1 MKNSI
6 IRNNIFKKI
15 FIAIFWLLVWQAA
28 AWLVNSTVILPSPI
42 ETFSTLL
49 QLIIHAEFW
58 KTVFFTLLRICA
70 GFLLAIFIGSV
81 LAVITAKSRF
91 CQQLLSPLLHIIKAT
106 PVASFIIITLIWLP
120 NNTIPVWISFL
131 MVLPIIWANVE
142 KGILNINNEFLEMA
156 LTFRLTKETIAK
168 NIIIPSVMPYFMAG
182 AVTSM
187 GMAWK
192 AGVAAEVL
200 CTPRL
205 AIGSELNNSRVYL
218 EVPELFAWTAMV
230 IIMSI
235 LLENAFVR
243 IMKKAGKKY
252 NAVEVRK

>member
-1 MKNSI
+1 
-6 IRNNIFKKI
+6 
-15 FIAIFWLLVWQAA
+15 
-28 AWLVNSTVILPSPI
+28 
-42 ETFSTLL
+42 
-49 QLIIHAEFW
+49 
-58 KTVFFTLLRICA
+58 
-70 GFLLAIFIGSV
+70 
-81 LAVITAKSRF
+81 
-91 CQQLLSPLLHIIKAT
+91 
-106 PVASFIIITLIWLP
+106 
-120 NNTIPVWISFL
+120 
-131 MVLPIIWANVE
+131 
-142 KGILNINNEFLEMA
+142 MA

-252 NAVEVRK
+252 NAAEVRK

>member
-6 IRNNIFKKI
+6 IRNSILKKI
-15 FIAIFWLLVWQAA
+15 FIAIFWLLAWQAA
-28 AWLVNSTVILPSPI
+28 AWFVNSTVILPSPI
-42 ETFSTLL
+42 ETFSTFF
-49 QLIIHAEFW
+49 QLIFHAEFW
-58 KTVFFTLLRICA
+58 KTVFFTLLRISA
-70 GFLLAIFIGSV
+70 GFLLAIFAGSV
-81 LAVITAKSRF
+81 LAALTAKSKF

-131 MVLPIIWANVE
+131 MVLPIIWSNVE

-156 LTFRLTKETIAK
+156 SSFRLSKKAIAQ

-200 CTPRL
+200 CTPRS

-218 EVPELFAWTAMV
+218 EIPELFAWTAAV

-243 IMKKAGKKY
+243 IMKKVGKKY
-252 NAVEVRK
+252 NVAEVRK